1 MTDPKPIIQ
10 EVKVKSGQLLDKVRE
25 IIDEGNARR
34 IIIKTEDRTLFEI
47 PMMAGVGGAAA
58 AVLFAPALA
67 AIGALAALV
76 TDVSVVVERDADKD
90 GVAESS
96 THVFGKEG
104 GSTKEGGSAK
114 QTDQKT
120 AGGNGGASANSGNG
134 GGSNGG
140 ASKTMGSEP
149 KA

>member
-1 MTDPKPIIQ
+1 MTDPKPIIH
-10 EVKVKSGQLLDKVRE
+10 EVKVKGGQLLDKVRE

-58 AVLFAPALA
+58 AVFFAPALA
-67 AIGALAALV
+67 AIGAIAALV
-76 TDVSVVVERDADKD
+76 TDVSVVVERDANKD

-96 THVFGKEG
+96 THVFGKQR
-104 GSTKEGGSAK
+104 GSAN
-114 QTDQKT
+114 QGEHKT
-120 AGGNGGASANSGNG
+120 ASADGGHDGAATTGGHGGAA
-134 GGSNGG
+134 
-140 ASKTMGSEP
+140 KTMGSEP